1 MIGGL
6 IGCFFLG
13 LLGGFILGVRFAK
26 RLVTK
31 EKFMAIAQQSQH
43 LLYAYLA
50 SDDVFRTKLMRF
62 MRTDPGVRYINTIM
76 ENVSGVIYKLPIHD
90 KKEMENIISAF
101 GDTEDDETF

>member
-6 IGCFFLG
+6 IGCLFLG
-13 LLGGFILGVRFAK
+13 LVIGAIAGMWLAR

-50 SDDVFRTKLMRF
+50 ADDVFRTKYLRF

-76 ENVSGVIYKLPIHD
+76 ENVAGVIFKLPIED

-101 GDTEDDETF
+101 GDAEDDETF